1 MKAQKTPCIGMCS
14 TTSLGD
20 AVCRGCR
27 RYSFEVISWNGYDED
42 EKLAVLRRI
51 EKLVCLILEEKF
63 TIVCVATLES
73 ELKKLSVP
81 FNAQLSPY
89 CWLHNLFK
97 KKKKHIESLHKY
109 GVTMHSK
116 LEKIPLHEILAQVD
130 SELQVLSEAH
140 LDRYFYTPK
149 TQLICVGG

>member
-1 MKAQKTPCIGMCS
+1 MKSLKTPCIGMCS

-27 RYSFEVISWNGYDED
+27 RYSFEVIGWNGYDEH

-51 EKLVCLILEEKF
+51 EKLVCQILEDKF
-63 TIVCVATLES
+63 TIVCVATLEA
-73 ELKKLSVP
+73 ELKRLSVP

-97 KKKKHIESLHKY
+97 KKKADIKNLRNC
-109 GVTMHSK
+109 GVTVHSK
-116 LEKIPLHEILAQVD
+116 LEKIPLHDILAQVD
-130 SELQVLSEAH
+130 CELQVLSEAH
-140 LDRYFYTPK
+140 LDRYFYAPS
-149 TQLICVGG
+149 TQLIYAGG